1 MPWYKDPLFGI
12 VLLFLIIAIIGAIDF
27 IRNRLKERRRTH
39 SLENLKKSYEFLGIK
54 DGVEEFLRLN
64 QNATPT
70 LEFIAQ
76 AYIQSGNL
84 QEAIKIYTSI
94 LNSTA
99 APQDKERILYALG
112 VAHFQAGFLQRAK
125 NTFLEILKN
134 SPRDSASLL
143 YLLRVYEKLNEY
155 QNAIDVVD
163 CLQEIY
169 EQSGNID
176 DTKYLESLEQN
187 RAYLRTMHLFGDEK
201 MSFEDKIAELEAL
214 RERFVRL
221 EKSILV
227 YYKHYN
233 LALFWQKAQESRNIE
248 NLLDVF
254 WRTPDT
260 EIPVEILTNPKIIEV
275 YKARGL
281 IESSATGGVIE
292 SSESQQRDSGFVCAR
307 SGVSGD
313 LLPAS
318 DKQERS
324 SCNEIIESSATGGV
338 IESSESQQ
346 ALDSVNKGFANK
358 GAVCAK
364 FELEAVR
371 LLRTHTPFNAD
382 LHFEYRCS
390 ECKEIFPLESHRC
403 PTCNALLSFEVLC
416 SVRESRNEARYS
428 LL

>member
-1 MPWYKDPLFGI
+1 MSWYKDPLFGVI
-12 VLLFLIIAIIGAIDF
+12 LLFIIIAIIGAIDF
-27 IRNRLKERRRTH
+27 IRNRLRERKRTH

-54 DGVEEFLRLN
+54 DGVEEFLKLN
-64 QNATPT
+64 QNAIPT

-76 AYIQSGNL
+76 AYIQSGNI

-99 APQDKERILYALG
+99 ATQGKERILYALG

-125 NTFLEILKN
+125 NTFLEIIKN
-134 SPRDSASLL
+134 SPRDSESLL
-143 YLLRVYEKLNEY
+143 YLLRTYEKLSEY
-155 QNAIDVVD
+155 QNAINVID

-187 RAYLRTMHLFGDEK
+187 RAYLRAMHLFGDDDI
-201 MSFEDKIAELEAL
+201 SFENKIAELESL
-214 RERFVRL
+214 RARFPRL

-227 YYKHYN
+227 YYKQYN

-260 EIPVEILTNPKIIEV
+260 QVPVEILTNPKIIEV
-275 YKARGL
+275 YRARGL
-281 IESSATGGVIE
+281 IKPQATSDIAK
-292 SSESQQRDSGFVCAR
+292 SSES
-307 SGVSGD
+307 
-313 LLPAS
+313 
-318 DKQERS
+318 KQS
-324 SCNEIIESSATGGV
+324 
-338 IESSESQQ
+338 
-346 ALDSVNKGFANK
+346 LDSINKS
-358 GAVCAK
+358 AVCAK

-371 LLRTHTPFNAD
+371 TLRIYTRFMAD

-390 ECKEIFPLESHRC
+390 ECKGIFPLESHRC

-416 SVRESRNEARYS
+416 SVREHKDEVHYS

>member
-201 MSFEDKIAELEAL
+201 MSFEDKIAELETL

-281 IESSATGGVIE
+281 
-292 SSESQQRDSGFVCAR
+292 
-307 SGVSGD
+307 
-313 LLPAS
+313 
-318 DKQERS
+318 
-324 SCNEIIESSATGGV
+324 IESSATGGV

>member
-248 NLLDVF
+248 NLLDVI

-281 IESSATGGVIE
+281 
-292 SSESQQRDSGFVCAR
+292 
-307 SGVSGD
+307 
-313 LLPAS
+313 
-318 DKQERS
+318 
-324 SCNEIIESSATGGV
+324 IESSATGGV

>member
-292 SSESQQRDSGFVCAR
+292 SSESQQ
-307 SGVSGD
+307 
-313 LLPAS
+313 
-318 DKQERS
+318 
-324 SCNEIIESSATGGV
+324 
-338 IESSESQQ
+338 

>member
-292 SSESQQRDSGFVCAR
+292 S
-307 SGVSGD
+307 
-313 LLPAS
+313 
-318 DKQERS
+318 
-324 SCNEIIESSATGGV
+324 N
-338 IESSESQQ
+338 ESQQ

>member
-214 RERFVRL
+214 RERFMRL

-281 IESSATGGVIE
+281 
-292 SSESQQRDSGFVCAR
+292 
-307 SGVSGD
+307 
-313 LLPAS
+313 
-318 DKQERS
+318 
-324 SCNEIIESSATGGV
+324 IESSATGGV